1 MTNDLRTD
9 PALKRPAPPG
19 MLGTVVTEG
28 RRRRRRNLTAAA
40 ASGLTLAAVVAVTT
54 FVGQADMSTL
64 RTEVPAGQTPSSAPH
79 ETEEPGGVVTR
90 DYPLSPFTGID
101 LSGGLEVTIRQGA
114 HQAVRVTAQRDLLH
128 EVAVEA
134 SGGRL
139 DVSHAR
145 AIAKADPI
153 RVDITVV
160 SLKDLDVR
168 AGVVVQLIDLGDRVD
183 RHVSL
188 TGGSSLSGTLA
199 AASLTLDL
207 QGGAAVQLA
216 GSTDSLSVVAAG
228 GVQLH
233 LASLRA
239 ATAALDLSAG
249 VNASVQVTD
258 TLSPVTLS
266 SGSVLLLTGPAAV
279 GATNIDSSS
288 VLRRATS
295 PSR

>member
-19 MLGTVVTEG
+19 MLNTVVTEG

-64 RTEVPAGQTPSSAPH
+64 RTEVP
-79 ETEEPGGVVTR
+79 GGVVTR

-114 HQAVRVTAQRDLLH
+114 QQAVRVTARRELLH

-145 AIAKADPI
+145 AVANADPI
-153 RVDITVV
+153 RVDITLA
-160 SLKDLDVR
+160 SLKNLDVR
-168 AGVVVQLIDLGDRVD
+168 AGVVVQLIGLGDRID
-183 RHVSL
+183 RHLSL
-188 TGGSSLSGTLA
+188 TGGSSVSGTLA

-216 GSTDSLSVVAAG
+216 GSADSLSVIAAG
-228 GVQLH
+228 GVQLQ

-239 ATAALDLSAG
+239 ATATLDLSGG
-249 VNASVQVTD
+249 VNASVNVTD

-266 SGSVLLLTGPAAV
+266 SGSVLLLTGPAVV
-279 GATNIDSSS
+279 GASNIDSSS

-295 PSR
+295 PRR